1 MRIHLTEE
9 DYRVIIVDSRPM
21 FRAGI
26 KSVMQSMIPRCRFSE
41 YNLLTDLSIDSTVE
55 CCTYFFFRVRNMSD
69 KVIISAIKKIRSVY
83 LNCKII
89 LFDYQHQIGDII
101 HFFREKIDA
110 YLPDD
115 FGDHD
120 LKDCVKSLVSNRIY
134 VNMQIAIDLLMTTPR
149 VFQRKKRIDADR
161 NKGGQ
166 LNQVDWASQN
176 QCALHPHRKRADI

>member
-1 MRIHLTEE
+1 M
-9 DYRVIIVDSRPM
+9 
-21 FRAGI
+21 
-26 KSVMQSMIPRCRFSE
+26 
-41 YNLLTDLSIDSTVE
+41 
-55 CCTYFFFRVRNMSD
+55 
-69 KVIISAIKKIRSVY
+69 Y

-176 QCALHPHRKRADI
+176 QCALHPHRKSAGGEL